1 MFPDGGMAKNLQ
13 CGSTKASYV
22 TTFDLTPSFH
32 SLLFL
37 NISSSPHQVVSI
49 DESLNNSVQ
58 ERQMALLIR
67 YWDNNTDIVCTC
79 YMESKFIGSSTAE
92 HVLETFQNK
101 ISKVDESKFM
111 QVSFDGPNAN
121 LAFLKKYISLRE
133 KKELD
138 PLIDLGTCGLHL
150 VHASIKT
157 GTKTSE
163 WELQKLFKAMWQFIR
178 VAPARR

>member
-22 TTFDLTPSFH
+22 TTFDLTPYFH

-79 YMESKFIGSSTAE
+79 YMESKFIGSSTAGSR
-92 HVLETFQNK
+92 
-101 ISKVDESKFM
+101 IR
-111 QVSFDGPNAN
+111 
-121 LAFLKKYISLRE
+121 FLRLMSQSLC
-133 KKELD
+133 KSHLM
-138 PLIDLGTCGLHL
+138 DLMPTLH
-150 VHASIKT
+150 
-157 GTKTSE
+157 
-163 WELQKLFKAMWQFIR
+163 F
-178 VAPARR
+178 

>member
-1 MFPDGGMAKNLQ
+1 MFPDGGMAKILQ

-22 TTFDLTPSFH
+22 TTFDLTPYFH
-32 SLLFL
+32 SLLLL

-92 HVLETFQNK
+92 HILETFQNK

-138 PLIDLGTCGLHL
+138 PLSTLAL
-150 VHASIKT
+150 VD
-157 GTKTSE
+157 
-163 WELQKLFKAMWQFIR
+163 FI
-178 VAPARR
+178 